1 MQQKKK
7 TRNEQ
12 KETPAANNGTILM
25 DFAAYEIPHVAEHSS
40 YGSALAF
47 RECDGTTKRVCG
59 TNEMM

>member
-1 MQQKKK
+1 MEATKKK
-7 TRNEQ
+7 HEMS
-12 KETPAANNGTILM
+12 KKTPAANNGTILM